1 MTIELELPD
10 MSCGHCVK
18 TITQVAQSLDPKA
31 TVRTDLSLHKA
42 WFETNAQELDLRQA
56 LAEEGYPAKQG

>member
-18 TITQVAQSLDPKA
+18 SITQVAQTLDPKA
-31 TVRTDLSLHKA
+31 TVRVELSQHKA
-42 WFETNAQELDLRQA
+42 WFETTAPEVDLRQA
-56 LAEEGYPAKQG
+56 LAVEGYPAKS

>member
-1 MTIELELPD
+1 MTYQFILPD

-31 TVRTDLSLHKA
+31 TVRTDLEAPMRRFSSA
-42 WFETNAQELDLRQA
+42 
-56 LAEEGYPAKQG
+56 